1 MSPPSVFL
9 DEDDI
14 RRLIEFKNFLDE
26 LLENLEILS
35 DEETMKGIREG
46 LEDIRKGRVRPLKE
60 LLVELMSRHQ
70 R

>member
-1 MSPPSVFL
+1 MFL

>member
-1 MSPPSVFL
+1 MFL

-60 LLVELMSRHQ
+60 LLVELRNGHQ